1 MQPLAGRGGARS
13 PSPND
18 LPADP
23 RAVGFDASQNP
34 DNYRFAPH
42 KVFIDA
48 FGRVM
53 EAMAA
58 GVDPLPAYKAL
69 KSAMDGLGKG
79 DAEYEAEIRRVDAR
93 VQVMFDT
100 VGHMD
105 RLTYVEWYMVPM
117 WALAL
122 RKKVIRLEPATT
134 ARPIA
139 KPARPAQRPAAE
151 QTGGATA

>member
-1 MQPLAGRGGARS
+1 MQPLIGRGGARS

-18 LPADP
+18 RPMDP
-23 RAVGFDASQNP
+23 RAAGFDSPQNP
-34 DNYRFAPH
+34 DNYRFAPA
-42 KVFIDA
+42 KVFVDA

-53 EAMAA
+53 EAMAG

-69 KSAMDGLGKG
+69 KSAMDGLGRG
-79 DAEYEAEIRRVDAR
+79 DAEYEADIRTVDAR

-105 RLTYVEWYMVPM
+105 RLTYVEWYMTPM
-117 WALAL
+117 WSLAL

-134 ARPIA
+134 ARPVAI
-139 KPARPAQRPAAE
+139 RTRAE
-151 QTGGATA
+151 EPPSGGASS